1 MAGRDFTEKEFKDIQ
16 LERHQFYKIYDD
28 KLDSLIERGN
38 TLEKQ
43 SIELFTTFLTSI
55 GIIAGFGFTALG
67 NVTNI
72 RFFFLAESLLLFLI
86 IYGLFIL
93 LRYNKARKK
102 QLNDEK
108 DYNEA
113 LLSPRLNL
121 YKKFLTLE
129 ISKKELYEKLNE
141 DDKRI
146 FNLTPNPSNLLE
158 LDKHFIFALIIL
170 IIGVVLLLT
179 SFINFQEGTHNN
191 KFFYHHRIDKSYEK
205 K

>member
-1 MAGRDFTEKEFKDIQ
+1 MAERDFTEKEFKDIQ

-55 GIIAGFGFTALG
+55 GVIAGFGFTALG

-72 RFFFLAESLLLFLI
+72 RIFFLAESLLLFLI

-108 DYNEA
+108 DYNEE

-121 YKKFLTLE
+121 YKDFLTLE
-129 ISKKELYEKLNE
+129 IPKKELYEKLNQ
-141 DDKRI
+141 DDRRI
-146 FNLTPNPSNLLE
+146 FNLKPNSSNLLE
-158 LDKHFIFALIIL
+158 LDKHLIFALVIL
-170 IIGVVLLLT
+170 IIGIIFLLA
-179 SFINFQEGTHNN
+179 SFYNFNSSNQSKYLN
-191 KFFYHHRIDKSYEK
+191 HHRVHILK